1 MLDCLDWK
9 ICFPS
14 FKILKVESPALDY
27 VITTFFLPT
36 RKYFQQHQRAAFNQ
50 SLEKWNSSKVKNMGG
65 AFFRV
70 ASLKSKPSWYK

>member
-27 VITTFFLPT
+27 VITTFFLAMFKTTTASARSVQPISGEME
-36 RKYFQQHQRAAFNQ
+36 QQQ
-50 SLEKWNSSKVKNMGG
+50 S
-65 AFFRV
+65 
-70 ASLKSKPSWYK
+70 